1 MNLRPKSL
9 NDFGPNGWWAIA
21 DTLVDRGRSGAP
33 MSALTMAVRERAL
46 DGDLRRADTWLGE
59 DAGDFDRGAILLTN
73 KMIEDLAHAG
83 IVEYADEDVVRFTRI
98 YLDAHR
104 LSGGGVRMVWAGG
117 ATYDALP
124 AADREARHRADTE
137 RANTSAAIQY
147 ASRYRREVKTPE
159 ERGEKFKTSRQAA
172 EELFESLRSFGY
184 LEAFPVTV
192 NRDGQVTEGN
202 HRLAFA
208 ELARQSLVDER
219 GRIASNGSDPIAL
232 ADLDRRIASLAR
244 ENILAHAVHPGG
256 RPADDVKVMV
266 ASQIQIP
273 WLAHERRQLAKRLHV
288 DGYDVAA
295 IAQML
300 GASERSVR
308 EWTQDDRAA
317 TQAERDATVNA
328 EIERLVDLGWS
339 LREIAQRLGVSK
351 SHVDRRAK
359 EVSHDGVA
367 AVAGQ
372 SDPAPAQGGR
382 KVRITDDELAREADR
397 FYAEGGTAAKV
408 LAAQL
413 REQGRG
419 TAQQRIDTAWRLA
432 RERADA
438 ERQRKHLTGAKP
450 APPSQA
456 EAGPQCCPT
465 CGRPWN
471 GANR

>member
-1 MNLRPKSL
+1 MNLKPKSL
-9 NDFGPNGWWAIA
+9 NDFGPGGRWAIA
-21 DTLVDRGRSGAP
+21 DALVDGGRSGAP
-33 MSALTMAVRERAL
+33 MSALIMAVRDRAL

-59 DAGDFDRGAILLTN
+59 DDGDFDRGAILLTG
-73 KMIEDLAHAG
+73 KMVEDLAHAG
-83 IVEYADEDVVRFTRI
+83 IVEYADEDIVRFTKV

-104 LSGGGVRMVWAGG
+104 LPGGGVRMVWAGG

-124 AADREARHRADTE
+124 ATDREARHQADTE
-137 RANTSAAIQY
+137 RENTSAAIQY

-208 ELARQSLVDER
+208 ELARQSLVNER
-219 GRIASNGSDPIAL
+219 ERIASNGSDPIAL

-266 ASQIQIP
+266 AGQIQIP

-300 GASERSVR
+300 GISARSVQ

-328 EIERLVDLGWS
+328 EIERLADLGWS
-339 LREIAQRLGVSK
+339 QRQIAQRLGVSQPTVNERVK
-351 SHVDRRAK
+351 RVIGER
-359 EVSHDGVA
+359 EP
-367 AVAGQ
+367 AVADQ
-372 SDPAPAQGGR
+372 SDPAPGRRGR
-382 KVRITDDELAREADR
+382 KTRITDEELAQEADR
-397 FYAEGGTAAKV
+397 FYAEGGTAAKT
-408 LAAQL
+408 LGIQL

-450 APPSQA
+450 APPSRT
-456 EAGPQCCPT
+456 EVKPRRCPK
-465 CGRPWN
+465 CGQRWPED
-471 GANR
+471 